1 VVVAVKGTST
11 FKDGYLDT
19 DLFTTIKVLQFFEFI
34 APVLKVLPVDMVQWM
49 LKLVKF
55 GTGGGKE
62 LDIWGKLKSNV
73 KKLQNVEKASKR
85 STKFVLTGHSLGGGI
100 AEIVAAQLGI
110 KALVWSA
117 PGTLYSQGFFSGDH
131 IGSVSEE
138 RMQRNVVVVMPDN
151 DGVPRVDSQQSVVQ
165 RIQCFGINHT
175 AVHYLTGTKTCHPIV
190 KSACEVWR
198 VCGDSPMH
206 RDFSS
211 ECSAYVDEHELGK
224 LYPVLTHPILGP
236 NEEQ

>member
-1 VVVAVKGTST
+1 VAVKGTST

-19 DLFTTIKVLQFFEFI
+19 DLFTTIKVLQFFEFL
-34 APVLKVLPVDMVQWM
+34 APVLKILPVDMVQWM
-49 LKLVKF
+49 LKEVKF
-55 GTGGGKE
+55 KTGGKKE
-62 LDIWGKLKSNV
+62 LNIWGKLESHV
-73 KKLQNVEKASKR
+73 TKLRKVEKDNKR

-100 AEIVAAQLGI
+100 AQIVAAQLGI

-117 PGTLYSQGFFSGDH
+117 PGTQYSQGFFSGDR

-151 DGVPRVDSQQSVVQ
+151 DVVPRVDVQESVVQ
-165 RIQCFGINHT
+165 RIQCFQINHT
-175 AVHYLTGTKTCHPIV
+175 ATDFWFGTKECHPIV

-198 VCGDSPMH
+198 VCGDPMH

-211 ECSAYVDEHELGK
+211 ACSQFVAEHELGK
-224 LYPVLTHPILGP
+224 LYPVLSHPILGP
-236 NEEQ
+236 NETY